1 MDFTTLQNDFSNDYQ
16 KALIANAEFLEA
28 KKYYNGNQLPQDVL
42 NIILERG
49 QTPIV
54 ENMFKVIVNKIL
66 GYKIESIS
74 EIRLSPKQEEDR
86 ALSDLLNSLLQVFI
100 QQENYDKS
108 MIERDKNLLIG
119 GLGVIQLWVSQDKEK
134 NVEIDIKAIK
144 PESFIIDYFSTDKN
158 ALDARRFHKM
168 LEVSEQEAL
177 LLFGESV
184 IVNYSNVNH
193 ERIASVIESWYKEYN
208 EETKSYE
215 WNRYLWNRNA
225 GIYKSELKPFKN
237 GVCPFI
243 VSKLYTDESNNYYG
257 LFRDIKPMQDFIN
270 YAENRMGNMMGSFK
284 AMFEEDAVVDVAE
297 FVETMSLDNAI
308 AKVRPNA
315 LKDHK
320 IQFMN
325 NQADLSALSQKAE
338 QKRQLL
344 RLLAGLNDESL
355 GMAVNRQS
363 GVAIAQR
370 KESGLMGLQTF
381 LKATDDM
388 DRLVFKLAV
397 SFICEYFTKEQV
409 FKIVDR
415 KLGDRYFKIN
425 SGDDNKIR
433 PLKFDLILKSQLKTE
448 SRDEKWYNWNELLK
462 ILAPIRPDLVPS
474 LVPLMLNDMD
484 SPITNDVLEAIQNAN
499 ALMQQNAEANAP
511 YNQQIQALQIQKLQA
526 EIMEL
531 QAKAHKYAE
540 QGALSQTTN
549 ESEKINQAVAITEMQ
564 RQNANNAN
572 NANNQETDTK
582 ATKKL
587 KTSDKTTW
595 RKYPSAQNLDY

>member
-1 MDFTTLQNDFSNDYQ
+1 MDFITLQNDFKNDYN
-16 KALIANAEFLEA
+16 KALIENTEFLEA
-28 KKYYNGNQLPQDVL
+28 IKYYNGNQIPPDVL
-42 NIILERG
+42 KIILERG

-100 QQENYDKS
+100 QQENYDKA
-108 MIERDKNLLIG
+108 MIERDKSLLIG
-119 GLGVIQLWVSQDKEK
+119 GLGVIQLWVIEDKDK
-134 NVEIDIKAIK
+134 NIEIDIKALR
-144 PESFIIDYFSTDKN
+144 PESFVIDYFSTDKN

-168 LEVSEQEAL
+168 LEITEQEAMI
-177 LLFGESV
+177 LFKGTT
-184 IVNYSNVNH
+184 INYNYANN
-193 ERIASVIESWYKEYN
+193 EKIATIIESWYKEYN
-208 EETKSYE
+208 EETQNYE
-215 WNRYLWNRNA
+215 WNRYLWNKSA

-237 GVCPFI
+237 GACPFI
-243 VSKLYTDESNNYYG
+243 VSKLYTDELNHYYG

-315 LKDHK
+315 LKDNK

-381 LKATDDM
+381 LKVTDDM
-388 DRLVFKLAV
+388 DRLIFKLAV

-425 SGDDNKIR
+425 SSDDNKIR

-462 ILAPIRPDLVPS
+462 ILAPIRPDLVPN

-499 ALMQQNAEANAP
+499 AMQQQNAEANAP

-526 EIMEL
+526 EILEL
-531 QAKAHKYAE
+531 QAKAHKYTE

-549 ESEKINQAVAITEMQ
+549 ESEKINQAVAISEMQ
-564 RQNANNAN
+564 QENANNAN
-572 NANNQETDTK
+572 NDNNAKTPTNK
-582 ATKKL
+582 PNKKL

>member
-1 MDFTTLQNDFSNDYQ
+1 MDFTTLQNDFKNNYNS
-16 KALIANAEFLEA
+16 ALIENMEFLEA
-28 KKYYNGNQLPQDVL
+28 RKYYNGNQLPPDVL
-42 NIILERG
+42 KIILERG

-100 QQENYDKS
+100 QSENYDKA

-119 GLGVIQLWVSQDKEK
+119 GLGVIQLWVIEDKDK
-134 NVEIDIKAIK
+134 NIEIDIKALK
-144 PESFIIDYFSTDKN
+144 PESFVIDYFSTDKN

-168 LEVSEQEAL
+168 LEITEQEAMI
-177 LLFGESV
+177 LFKGTT
-184 IVNYSNVNH
+184 INFNYTNN
-193 ERIASVIESWYKEYN
+193 EKIATIIESWYKEYN
-208 EETKSYE
+208 EETQTYQ
-215 WNRYLWNRNA
+215 WNRYLWNKNA

-237 GVCPFI
+237 GACPFI
-243 VSKLYTDESNNYYG
+243 VAKLYTDELNHYYG

-315 LKDHK
+315 LKDNK

-370 KESGLMGLQTF
+370 RESGLMGLQTF
-381 LKATDDM
+381 LKAADDM
-388 DRLVFKLAV
+388 DRLIFKLAV

-409 FKIVDR
+409 FRIVDK
-415 KLGDRYFKIN
+415 KLGNRYFKIN
-425 SGDDNKIR
+425 SSDNNRIR

-462 ILAPIRPDLVPS
+462 ILAPIRPDLVPD

-499 ALMQQNAEANAP
+499 ALQQQNAEANAP
-511 YNQQIQALQIQKLQA
+511 YNEQIQALQIQKLQA
-526 EIMEL
+526 EILEL

-549 ESEKINQAVAITEMQ
+549 ESEKINQAVAISEMQ
-564 RQNANNAN
+564 KESANQDKNAESDAN
-572 NANNQETDTK
+572 K
-582 ATKKL
+582 PKKKL

>member
-1 MDFTTLQNDFSNDYQ
+1 MDFTALQNDFSNDYQ

-42 NIILERG
+42 NIILDRG

-100 QQENYDKS
+100 QSENYDKA

-119 GLGVIQLWVSQDKEK
+119 GLGVIQLWVIEDKDK
-134 NVEIDIKAIK
+134 NIDIDIKALK
-144 PESFIIDYFSTDKN
+144 PESFVIDYFSTDKN

-168 LEVSEQEAL
+168 LEITEQEAL
-177 LLFGESV
+177 LLFDDGV
-184 IVNYSNVNH
+184 IVNYSSVNH

-208 EETKSYE
+208 EKTQKYE
-215 WNRYLWNRNA
+215 WNRYLWSRNA

-237 GVCPFI
+237 GACPFI
-243 VSKLYTDESNNYYG
+243 VSKLYTDELNNYYG

-363 GVAIAQR
+363 GVAIVQR
-370 KESGLMGLQTF
+370 RESGLMGLQTF
-381 LKATDDM
+381 LKATDM
-388 DRLVFKLAV
+388 DKLTFKLAIN
-397 SFICEYFTKEQV
+397 FICEYFTKEQV
-409 FKIVDR
+409 FRIVD
-415 KLGDRYFKIN
+415 KKVGDRYFTIN
-425 SGDDNKIR
+425 SSDNNKIR

-462 ILAPIRPDLVPS
+462 ILVPIRPDLVPS

-484 SPITNDVLEAIQNAN
+484 SPITNDVLEAIQEAN
-499 ALMQQNAEANAP
+499 AKQQENAKANAP
-511 YNQQIQALQIQKLQA
+511 YNEQIQALQIQKLQA

-531 QAKAHKYAE
+531 QAKASKYE
-540 QGALSQTTN
+540 QQGALSQTTN
-549 ESEKINQAVAITEMQ
+549 ESEKINQAVAISEMQ
-564 RQNANNAN
+564 QENANNAN
-572 NANNQETDTK
+572 NEETK
-582 ATKKL
+582 NKPKKKL

>member
-1 MDFTTLQNDFSNDYQ
+1 MDFLTLQNDFKNDYN
-16 KALIANAEFLEA
+16 KASIENTEFLEA
-28 KKYYNGNQLPQDVL
+28 RKYYNGNQIPPDVL
-42 NIILERG
+42 KIILERG

-100 QQENYDKS
+100 QSENYDKA

-119 GLGVIQLWVSQDKEK
+119 GLGVIQLWVIEDKDK
-134 NVEIDIKAIK
+134 NIEIDIKALK
-144 PESFIIDYFSTDKN
+144 PESFVIDYFSTDKN

-168 LEVSEQEAL
+168 LEITEQEAMT
-177 LLFGESV
+177 LFTGTT
-184 IVNYSNVNH
+184 INYSFANN
-193 ERIASVIESWYKEYN
+193 EKIATIIESWYKEYN
-208 EETKSYE
+208 EETQNYE
-215 WNRYLWNRNA
+215 WNRYLWNKSA

-237 GVCPFI
+237 GACPFI
-243 VSKLYTDESNNYYG
+243 VAKLYMDELNHYYG

-315 LKDHK
+315 LKDNK

-325 NQADLSALSQKAE
+325 NQADLNALSQKAE
-338 QKRQLL
+338 QKRQLI

-370 KESGLMGLQTF
+370 RESGLMGLQTF
-381 LKATDDM
+381 LKAADDM
-388 DRLVFKLAV
+388 DRLIFKLAV
-397 SFICEYFTKEQV
+397 SFTCEYFNKEQV
-409 FKIVDR
+409 FRIVDK
-415 KLGDRYFKIN
+415 KLGNRYFKIN
-425 SGDDNKIR
+425 SSDDNRIR
-433 PLKFDLILKSQLKTE
+433 PFKFDLILKSQLKIE

-462 ILAPIRPDLVPS
+462 ILAPIRPDLVPN

-499 ALMQQNAEANAP
+499 ALQQQNAEANAP
-511 YNQQIQALQIQKLQA
+511 YNEQIQALQIQKLQA
-526 EIMEL
+526 EIAEL
-531 QAKAHKYAE
+531 QAKASKYE
-540 QGALSQTTN
+540 QQGALSQTTN
-549 ESEKINQAVAITEMQ
+549 ESEKINQAVAISEMQ
-564 RQNANNAN
+564 QQQNTDNNAN
-572 NANNQETDTK
+572 NGNNK
-582 ATKKL
+582 PSKKL

-595 RKYPSAQNLDY
+595 LKYPSAQNLGY

>member
-1 MDFTTLQNDFSNDYQ
+1 MDFLTLQNDFKNDYNSS
-16 KALIANAEFLEA
+16 LIENMEFLEA
-28 KKYYNGNQLPQDVL
+28 RKYYNGNQLPPDVL
-42 NIILERG
+42 KIILERG

-100 QQENYDKS
+100 QSENYDKA

-119 GLGVIQLWVSQDKEK
+119 GLGVIQLWVIEDKDK
-134 NVEIDIKAIK
+134 NIEIDIKALK
-144 PESFIIDYFSTDKN
+144 PESFVIDYFSTDKN

-168 LEVSEQEAL
+168 LEITEQEAMI
-177 LLFGESV
+177 LFKDTT
-184 IVNYSNVNH
+184 IHYNYANN
-193 ERIASVIESWYKEYN
+193 EKIATIIESWYREYN
-208 EETKSYE
+208 EETQNYQ
-215 WNRYLWNRNA
+215 WNRYLWNKSA

-237 GVCPFI
+237 GACPFI
-243 VSKLYTDESNNYYG
+243 VAKLYTDEQNNYYG

-315 LKDHK
+315 LKDNK

-363 GVAIAQR
+363 GIAIAQR

-381 LKATDDM
+381 LKASDDM

-397 SFICEYFTKEQV
+397 SFICEYFTKKQV
-409 FKIVDR
+409 FRIVDK
-415 KLGDRYFKIN
+415 KLGNRYFKIN
-425 SGDDNKIR
+425 SSDDNKIR

-462 ILAPIRPDLVPS
+462 ILAPIRPDLVPN

-499 ALMQQNAEANAP
+499 ALQEQNAQANAP

-526 EIMEL
+526 EIAEL

-549 ESEKINQAVAITEMQ
+549 ESEKINQAVAISEMQ
-564 RQNANNAN
+564 KESANQDKNAESDAN
-572 NANNQETDTK
+572 K
-582 ATKKL
+582 PKKKL

>member
-16 KALIANAEFLEA
+16 KALIASAEFLEA

-134 NVEIDIKAIK
+134 NVEIEIKAIK

-168 LEVSEQEAL
+168 LEITEQEAL
-177 LLFGESV
+177 LLFDESV
-184 IVNYSNVNH
+184 IINYSNVNH

-208 EETKSYE
+208 EETKGYE

-225 GIYKSELKPFKN
+225 GIYKSEKKPFKN
-237 GVCPFI
+237 GACPFV
-243 VSKLYTDESNNYYG
+243 VSKLYIDELNHYYG

-388 DRLVFKLAV
+388 DRLVFRLAV

-409 FKIVDR
+409 
-415 KLGDRYFKIN
+415 
-425 SGDDNKIR
+425 
-433 PLKFDLILKSQLKTE
+433 
-448 SRDEKWYNWNELLK
+448 
-462 ILAPIRPDLVPS
+462 
-474 LVPLMLNDMD
+474 
-484 SPITNDVLEAIQNAN
+484 
-499 ALMQQNAEANAP
+499 
-511 YNQQIQALQIQKLQA
+511 
-526 EIMEL
+526 
-531 QAKAHKYAE
+531 
-540 QGALSQTTN
+540 
-549 ESEKINQAVAITEMQ
+549 
-564 RQNANNAN
+564 
-572 NANNQETDTK
+572 
-582 ATKKL
+582 
-587 KTSDKTTW
+587 
-595 RKYPSAQNLDY
+595 

>member
-1 MDFTTLQNDFSNDYQ
+1 MDFLTLQNDFKNDYN
-16 KALIANAEFLEA
+16 KALIENTEFLEA
-28 KKYYNGNQLPQDVL
+28 RKYYNGNQIPPDVL
-42 NIILERG
+42 KIILERG

-100 QQENYDKS
+100 QSENYDKA

-119 GLGVIQLWVSQDKEK
+119 GLGVIQLWLIEDKDK
-134 NVEIDIKAIK
+134 NIEIDIKALR
-144 PESFIIDYFSTDKN
+144 PESFVIDYFSTDKN

-168 LEVSEQEAL
+168 LEITEQEAMI
-177 LLFGESV
+177 LFKGTR
-184 IVNYSNVNH
+184 INYNYTNN
-193 ERIASVIESWYKEYN
+193 EKIATIIESWYKEYN
-208 EETKSYE
+208 EETQNYE
-215 WNRYLWNRNA
+215 WNRYLWDKSA

-237 GVCPFI
+237 GACPFI
-243 VSKLYTDESNNYYG
+243 VAKLYTDELDHYYG

-315 LKDHK
+315 LKDNK

-325 NQADLSALSQKAE
+325 NQADLNALSLKAE

-370 KESGLMGLQTF
+370 RESGLMGLQTF
-381 LKATDDM
+381 LKAADDM
-388 DRLVFKLAV
+388 DRLIFKLAV

-409 FKIVDR
+409 FKIVDK
-415 KLGDRYFKIN
+415 KLGNRYFKIN
-425 SGDDNKIR
+425 SSDNNRIR
-433 PLKFDLILKSQLKTE
+433 PFKFDLILKSQLKIE

-462 ILAPIRPDLVPS
+462 ILAPIRPDLVPN

-499 ALMQQNAEANAP
+499 AIQQQNAEANAP

-531 QAKAHKYAE
+531 QAKASKYE
-540 QGALSQTTN
+540 QQGALSQTTN
-549 ESEKINQAVAITEMQ
+549 ESEKINQAVAISEMQ
-564 RQNANNAN
+564 QQNTDNNAN
-572 NANNQETDTK
+572 NGNNK
-582 ATKKL
+582 PSKKL
-587 KTSDKTTW
+587 KTSDKITW

>member
-1 MDFTTLQNDFSNDYQ
+1 MDFITLQNDFKNDYN
-16 KALIANAEFLEA
+16 KALIENTEFLEA
-28 KKYYNGNQLPQDVL
+28 RKYYNGNQLPPDVL
-42 NIILERG
+42 KIILERG

-100 QQENYDKS
+100 QSENYDKA

-119 GLGVIQLWVSQDKEK
+119 GLGVIQLWVIEDKDK
-134 NVEIDIKAIK
+134 NIEIDIKALK
-144 PESFIIDYFSTDKN
+144 PESFVIDYFSTDKN

-168 LEVSEQEAL
+168 LEITEQEAMI
-177 LLFGESV
+177 LFKGTT
-184 IVNYSNVNH
+184 INYSYTNN
-193 ERIASVIESWYKEYN
+193 EKIATIIESWYKEYN
-208 EETKSYE
+208 EETQNYQ
-215 WNRYLWNRNA
+215 WNRYLWNRSA

-237 GVCPFI
+237 GACPF
-243 VSKLYTDESNNYYG
+243 VVAKLYTDELNHYYG

-315 LKDHK
+315 LKDNK

-363 GVAIAQR
+363 GTAIAQR
-370 KESGLMGLQTF
+370 RESGLMGLQTF
-381 LKATDDM
+381 LKASDDM
-388 DRLVFKLAV
+388 DRLVFKLVV

-425 SGDDNKIR
+425 SSDDDKIK
-433 PLKFDLILKSQLKTE
+433 PLKFDLILKSQLKIE
-448 SRDEKWYNWNELLK
+448 SRDEKWNNWNELLK

-484 SPITNDVLEAIQNAN
+484 SSITNDVLEAIQNAN
-499 ALMQQNAEANAP
+499 AIQQQNAEANAP
-511 YNQQIQALQIQKLQA
+511 YNEQIQALQIQKLQA
-526 EIMEL
+526 EIAEL

-549 ESEKINQAVAITEMQ
+549 ESEKINQAVAISEMQ
-564 RQNANNAN
+564 KESANQDKNAESDAN
-572 NANNQETDTK
+572 K
-582 ATKKL
+582 PKKKL

-595 RKYPSAQNLDY
+595 RRYTSAQNLDY